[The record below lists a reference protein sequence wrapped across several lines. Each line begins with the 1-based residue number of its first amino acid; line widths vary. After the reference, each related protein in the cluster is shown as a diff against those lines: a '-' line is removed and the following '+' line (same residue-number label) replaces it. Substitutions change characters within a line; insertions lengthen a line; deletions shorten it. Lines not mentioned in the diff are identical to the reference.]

1 MQPPPPNTR
10 SSGSHWR
17 HGGTRPVR
25 ARRPAGRDRHRRKG
39 LRRPSAPPRSRR
51 SSNAPRPS
59 TRPRSTRPPAS
70 SRLPPPRF
78 DAATF
83 QVPTPA
89 ELLAHRKA
97 DRTGSTGPGVTAN
110 YLYVQGHFEL
120 CLAYVVSFA
129 VSMDIPFAFG
139 SAEGEYAR
147 WIRHRWRCV
156 DRSRSA
162 SSAGTGA
169 SSRMSS
175 TSACVRSLRCVAPPP
190 AQHVSVWVPCDSDAG
205 YGWRQ
210 VELDTLRRV
219 SGVFHARGAR
229 WGGRHA
235 RAGFS
240 NMVVRTPDG
249 KRGVDMDKVQQQ
261 NWTVTH
267 GLALTAGDL
276 ALEFG
281 LWRTAI
287 EAHTLFSRVAVR
299 CGACS
304 WRLRTNSPLTPTRSL
319 PLPPRAVE
327 ALHVVAKAAVVAALQ
342 AVPRRRKVE
351 LAQLV
356 VADHRVIPQAWIDA
370 ALQPDFT
377 QPTPFDDEDALLF
390 DGLSARRARGRWCRK
405 KWAWHL
411 SRWSLRKRAPAGHV
425 RQVPRVH
432 ARVSPTPALARFR
445 MGRRRCSRRRRLQAY
460 EASARSESYTLEL
473 QFIGSGVESHPARIL
488 PP

>member
-1 MQPPPPNTR
+1 MAEHDL
-10 SSGSHWR
+10 SALDGLLGEIDIEEKGSED
-17 HGGTRPVR
+17 PR
-25 ARRPAGRDRHRRKG
+25 AAKIQALFQRAKAEYTAKIDTPAGFITP
-39 LRRPSAPPRSRR
+39 PSAS
-51 SSNAPRPS
+51 
-59 TRPRSTRPPAS
+59 
-70 SRLPPPRF
+70 F
-78 DAATF
+78 VAATF

-97 DRTGSTGPGVTAN
+97 DRTGSTGQEWTAN

-139 SAEGEYAR
+139 SAEGAR
-147 WIRHRWRCV
+147 EV
-156 DRSRSA
+156 DTSQMALRRSKQERELSKNWGVIKDVVDVGMRALLTLRRSA
-162 SSAGTGA
+162 
-169 SSRMSS
+169 
-175 TSACVRSLRCVAPPP
+175 PPT
-190 AQHVSVWVPCDSDAG
+190 QHISCWVPCDSDAG

-210 VELDTLRRV
+210 VELDTLAQGFLAFSMREVRV
-219 SGVFHARGAR
+219 GA
-229 WGGRHA
+229 GDT

-287 EAHTLFSRVAVR
+287 EAHTLFLACRGAMWRVLMAL
-299 CGACS
+299 AHE
-304 WRLRTNSPLTPTRSL
+304 LTAYADSL
-319 PLPPRAVE
+319 SSTSQRAVE

-377 QPTPFDDEDALLF
+377 QQTPFDNEDDFLF
-390 DGLSARRARGRWCRK
+390 DGLLSTEGERTVVPEEVGVALVKVVFAK
-405 KWAWHL
+405 KSGLLAMYDKFPEYMREYRQRLHSHGSEWDADDAHDEDGAG
-411 SRWSLRKRAPAGHV
+411 LRSV
-425 RQVPRVH
+425 R
-432 ARVSPTPALARFR
+432 
-445 MGRRRCSRRRRLQAY
+445 
-460 EASARSESYTLEL
+460 TL
-473 QFIGSGVESHPARIL
+473 
-488 PP
+488 